1 MALAKRAGLPAK
13 LRHACAQAGI
23 SIDHLREEH
32 DALNDALLAA
42 RLFLKLTPAE
52 RS

>member
-1 MALAKRAGLPAK
+1 MALAKHSGLSGK

-32 DALNDALLAA
+32 DALNHALLAA
-42 RLFLKLTPAE
+42 HLFLELSPTGQ
-52 RS
+52 